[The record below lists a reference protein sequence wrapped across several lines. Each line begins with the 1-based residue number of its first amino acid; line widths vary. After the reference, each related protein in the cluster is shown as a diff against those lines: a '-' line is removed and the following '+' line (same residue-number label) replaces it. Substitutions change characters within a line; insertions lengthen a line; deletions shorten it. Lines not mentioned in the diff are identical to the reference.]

1 MPIADGDDP
10 SEHTPLLRDDP
21 APEHGSFH
29 SDPDDGKR
37 HTAASHAEQA
47 SVAASSNAV
56 ENLDG
61 AAADDADPPPLKEPS
76 TARVAT
82 IMSVLYIGTLLS
94 AIDATVVAT
103 LSAPISSSFD
113 SMSLLAWVASA
124 YIIASAAVLPLSGK
138 LTDIFGRR
146 AGLLY
151 CNALFAAG
159 NLICG
164 LARTEAV
171 MIAGRVVAG
180 LGGGG
185 LNAISTFVASDLI
198 PLRRRGIWQGF
209 GNLSFG
215 LGSAI
220 GGVFG
225 GWVHEL
231 VGWRWAFLALV
242 PATVISEGLVF
253 VVVDIPVKETDE
265 SKIQRVDFTG
275 AVLLVASVVVLLL
288 GLNAGGNTVP
298 WSHPLV
304 IVSLPLAAFLFA
316 LFVYHEAY
324 RAVEPIIP
332 VGLLRNWTVA
342 SACLTNWLATM
353 AYYGLLFYGPVYF
366 EARGLSA
373 LQAGLRLI
381 PGAAGI
387 AIGSISAGLVMRATG
402 RYWWLNVG
410 VQFVFVLGFALTS
423 TFDRDTPTWTPFV
436 YFFVAGLG
444 YAGVLTITLL
454 ALIAAVDHEFQAVVT
469 SASYAFRST
478 GSVIGITV
486 SSLVFQNSLKAG
498 LWRRLGG
505 RDGAAA
511 VIRKVRD
518 DLGYLKRLPEA
529 WRAEVLAAYIDALRL
544 VFLTLLALA
553 FGAGLVSV
561 FMREHKLHTN
571 ITRRESQ

>member
-1 MPIADGDDP
+1 MPSADDGDP
-10 SEHTPLLRDDP
+10 PQQSLLSERTPLLRYDP
-21 APEHGSFH
+21 AQNGSATE
-29 SDPDDGKR
+29 SGP
-37 HTAASHAEQA
+37 AA
-47 SVAASSNAV
+47 
-56 ENLDG
+56 ENG
-61 AAADDADPPPLKEPS
+61 SIADDADTPLVKEPS
-76 TARVAT
+76 TARATT
-82 IMSVLYIGTLLS
+82 IMSVLYFGTVLS
-94 AIDATVVAT
+94 AVDATVVAT
-103 LSAPISSSFD
+103 LSAPISSAFN

-151 CNALFAAG
+151 SNIFFAAG

-164 LARTEAV
+164 LAQTEGV

-209 GNLSFG
+209 GNMAFG
-215 LGSAI
+215 LGSAL

-225 GWVHEL
+225 GWVHGL
-231 VGWRWAFLALV
+231 IGWRWAFLALV
-242 PATVISEGLVF
+242 PATVVSGVLVF
-253 VVVDIPVKETDE
+253 VVVDIPVKETDG
-265 SKIQRVDFTG
+265 SKIKRVDFAG
-275 AVLLVASVVVLLL
+275 AFALVASLVVLLL

-298 WSHPLV
+298 WNHPLI
-304 IVSLPLAAFLFA
+304 IVSFPLAAALFA
-316 LFVYHEAY
+316 LFVYIEAY

-332 VGLLRNWTVA
+332 VGLLRRATVA

-373 LQAGLRLI
+373 LQAGLRLT
-381 PGAAGI
+381 PGALGI
-387 AIGSISAGLVMRATG
+387 ALGSISAGLVMRATG

-423 TFDRDTPTWTPFV
+423 TFDVDTPLWTPFV
-436 YFFVAGLG
+436 YFFISGLG
-444 YAGVLTITLL
+444 FAGMLTVTLL
-454 ALIAAVDHEFQAVVT
+454 ALIAAVDHQYQAVIT

-478 GSVIGITV
+478 GSVIGIAV

-498 LWRRLGG
+498 LWRRLG
-505 RDGAAA
+505 DWEGADE
-511 VIRKVRD
+511 VIPKVRD
-518 DLGYLKRLPEA
+518 SLDYSKGLPEA
-529 WRAEVLAAYIDALRL
+529 WRVEVLAAYIEALRL

-553 FGAGLVSV
+553 FAAGLVSV